1 MAALAQK
8 HKELPRLAC
17 ACDNLLLFRGQ
28 RDRWV
33 PHDEF
38 LTVEGAR
45 SYSTYQSI
53 NFSILST
60 LYELLSK
67 QLISVLGRVGCA
79 HVSTGGATC
88 SRCFGISTLAMDM
101 AVSPLLLRLCGYG
114 GKYGLC

>member
-1 MAALAQK
+1 MASLAQK

-17 ACDNLLLFRGQ
+17 AYDNLLLFRGQ

-53 NFSILST
+53 NFSLLST

-67 QLISVLGRVGCA
+67 QLISVLVPPGCGEQVLDTPQDLQSVVKIITDG
-79 HVSTGGATC
+79 VS
-88 SRCFGISTLAMDM
+88 L
-101 AVSPLLLRLCGYG
+101 
-114 GKYGLC
+114 

>member
-1 MAALAQK
+1 LAQK

-28 RDRWV
+28 RDRGV

-45 SYSTYQSI
+45 SYSTYQSL

-67 QLISVLGRVGCA
+67 QLISVLGMLGLFADTASRYACP
-79 HVSTGGATC
+79 TCRGG
-88 SRCFGISTLAMDM
+88 S
-101 AVSPLLLRLCGYG
+101 
-114 GKYGLC
+114 GKKKWGHDRPEWLQGQQFFQL